1 MARQATRHARPQAR
15 PSSSP
20 FAGEIQEAIA
30 GRKLL
35 EFDYHGE
42 HRVVQPYCFGST
54 PRGAEVLRAIQL
66 RRPNSASR
74 SGGFGFGKLWRLAD
88 MRDVRVGSE
97 HFEPEDPDYN
107 PNDSAMAV
115 IFGRI

>member
-1 MARQATRHARPQAR
+1 MTSARAQTRA
-15 PSSSP
+15 PSSR
-20 FAGEIQEAIA
+20 FAREIQQAIA

-66 RRPNSASR
+66 RRSNSASR

-88 MRDVRVGSE
+88 MEDVCVGSE
-97 HFEPEDPDYN
+97 HFEPTTPTTTRTIA
-107 PNDSAMAV
+107 PWQ
-115 IFGRI
+115 